1 MICHKC
7 GKRGHLKR
15 ACKGQARD
23 SGQKT
28 SVSQP
33 VRRVQDRCEEEE
45 EEISLYH
52 VRSHD
57 AHRAPPIV
65 VMVRVDD
72 CHMEME
78 LTVAR

>member
-1 MICHKC
+1 MAASCRVSICHKC

-45 EEISLYH
+45 EKYPSVGIMIHTLLLLWSGWMI
-52 VRSHD
+52 
-57 AHRAPPIV
+57 A
-65 VMVRVDD
+65 
-72 CHMEME
+72 
-78 LTVAR
+78 T